1 MSDPVA
7 DINQP
12 RQAQRTQPNQAEEIV
27 NIPVPVKAFGR
38 TYEIKRFSLGQF
50 ARSLNYI
57 TPLSALLQG
66 LVRSGSLKTNLQALT
81 EAEQAE
87 LDEILA
93 SASPAFRD
101 RVFGALIPQSESDRS
116 EWIPAIVGALSMSGD
131 SMMGLIS
138 VATYEPIEWLEE
150 DDKDPFEGIELL
162 SVIVEQNLDFFSP
175 EKIAKLKAI
184 VERLTPK
191 INALSG
197 GISGT

>member
-7 DINQP
+7 DINQT
-12 RQAQRTQPNQAEEIV
+12 RQAQQRTQSNQAEEIV

-66 LVRSGSLKTNLQALT
+66 LVRS
-81 EAEQAE
+81 
-87 LDEILA
+87 
-93 SASPAFRD
+93 
-101 RVFGALIPQSESDRS
+101 QSTPDDRS

-175 EKIAKLKAI
+175 EKIAKLRQI

-197 GISGT
+197 GTSGT